1 MNEQPVATLVKRNI
15 WMRGLMMILMAMTYQ
30 LASTLLAC
38 VAVIQFVI
46 ALVTD
51 APNDRLAALG
61 RSLGR
66 YQSQIANFVSF
77 ASEEAA
83 FPFTD
88 WPSGD

>member
-15 WMRGLMMILMAMTYQ
+15 WMRGLMMILMAMAYQ

-51 APNDRLAALG
+51 SPNERLATLG